1 MEAINKNNLLESL
14 RESRKDFRPKIMKY
28 WRQPG
33 SLKRRYC
40 LGGAH
45 SVNDFRGRDRN
56 LLWRLITGCVES
68 VSWLGFVGNS
78 LVQRTSVDVIHVL
91 REIMGTQLNSTWSLI
106 ISHVCCSASALFL
119 LFQPERKQKQNIA
132 MHSRYFASNV
142 LINISYNFELSG
154 TWKLIISWKSLRRC
168 EN

>member
-1 MEAINKNNLLESL
+1 MYKHPAPFPRVSPLYGKQRTRQMEAINKNNLLESF
-14 RESRKDFRPKIMKY
+14 RESRKDFHPKIMKY
-28 WRQPG
+28 WRQAG

-40 LGGAH
+40 LGGAR

-78 LVQRTSVDVIHVL
+78 LAQRASVDVIHVL

-106 ISHVCCSASALFL
+106 ISHVCLLGFRALLLISAKRKAKTKFRDALEIFPL
-119 LFQPERKQKQNIA
+119 L
-132 MHSRYFASNV
+132 MS
-142 LINISYNFELSG
+142 
-154 TWKLIISWKSLRRC
+154 
-168 EN
+168 